1 MFNKYLINQK
11 IKFKKFLF
19 FIFFLTLFFFPFRK
33 TKKILNLKRKEERN
47 NKAKQWKENSSNVLY
62 KKKYKKIMT

>member
-1 MFNKYLINQK
+1 MNILIFCIIKYINIKIRIKMFNKYLINQK
-11 IKFKKFLF
+11 IKFKKFFF

-47 NKAKQWKENSSNVLY
+47 NKAKQ
-62 KKKYKKIMT
+62 

>member
-19 FIFFLTLFFFPFRK
+19 FIFFLTLFFFPFRR

-47 NKAKQWKENSSNVLY
+47 NKAKQ
-62 KKKYKKIMT
+62 

>member
-11 IKFKKFLF
+11 IKFKKIFF

-47 NKAKQWKENSSNVLY
+47 NKAKQ
-62 KKKYKKIMT
+62 